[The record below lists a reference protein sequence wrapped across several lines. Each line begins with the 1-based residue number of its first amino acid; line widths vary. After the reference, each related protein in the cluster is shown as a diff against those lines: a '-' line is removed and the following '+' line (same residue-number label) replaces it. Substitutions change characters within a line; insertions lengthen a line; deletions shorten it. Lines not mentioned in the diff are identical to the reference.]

1 MIDMIGSETDSTNAA
16 QHIKEVGLKAGAK
29 VVGIA
34 AADAF
39 NSYVPQ
45 GHRPEDFLPGA
56 KSVIVAGG
64 DGPTAG
70 AWHAPDHDVIENIGY
85 DLRENV
91 AVHVMADLI
100 EQKYGYYA
108 IQAPAREVSGH
119 TPPMSMMLAA
129 VLAGLG
135 TRSLAAN
142 IILHPEYGM
151 LYYAAL
157 ITTLPLQPDH
167 ILEKDVCP
175 APSCVTMWERF
186 GTTPCL
192 SACPSSQGGCLDG
205 KIAGGKIVE
214 NFYDRERCHARAQTY
229 GAGSFQKVLLEIVN
243 EEDPERRKTL
253 IYSDFFT
260 RSIEALAYYKESIA
274 QCFECIRVCPVGM
287 KQRAKM

>member
-1 MIDMIGSETDSTNAA
+1 MTDSAIDFSDVA
-16 QHIKEVGLKAGAK
+16 LRIKETGRKAGAK

-39 NSYVPQ
+39 NHYVPQ

-70 AWHAPDHDVIENIGY
+70 AWHSPDHDVIENIGY

-100 EQKYGYYA
+100 DHEYGYYA
-108 IQAPAREVSGH
+108 IQAPSREVSGH

-142 IILHPEYGM
+142 IILHPQYGM

-157 ITTLPLQPDH
+157 ITTMPLPPDH
-167 ILEKDVCP
+167 VLEKDVCP
-175 APSCVTMWERF
+175 APSCVKMWERF

-192 SACPSSQGGCLDG
+192 SACPASQGGCLEG
-205 KIAGGKIVE
+205 KIENGKIVE
-214 NFYDRERCHARAQTY
+214 NFYDRERCHSRAQTY
-229 GAGSFQKVLLEIVN
+229 GAGSFQKMLLEIVN
-243 EEDPERRKTL
+243 EEDAEKRKSL
-253 IYSDFFT
+253 LYSDFFT

-287 KQRAKM
+287 KDRAKM

>member
-1 MIDMIGSETDSTNAA
+1 MTDSESAITEIT
-16 QHIKEVGLKAGAK
+16 QHLKQVGLKAGAK

-39 NSYVPQ
+39 NAYVPQ

-56 KSVIVAGG
+56 KSVVVAGG

-70 AWHAPDHDVIENIGY
+70 AWHTLDHDVIENIGY

-100 EQKYGYYA
+100 EREYGYYA
-108 IQAPAREVSGH
+108 IQAPSREVSGH

-157 ITTLPLQPDH
+157 ITTLPLIPDH
-167 ILEKDVCP
+167 VLEKDVCP
-175 APSCVTMWERF
+175 APSCVKMWERF

-192 SACPSSQGGCLDG
+192 SACPASQGGCLEG
-205 KIAGGKIVE
+205 KIESGKIVE

-229 GAGSFQKVLLEIVN
+229 GAGSFQKMLLEIVN
-243 EEDPERRKTL
+243 EEDPEKRKTL

-287 KQRAKM
+287 KHRAKM